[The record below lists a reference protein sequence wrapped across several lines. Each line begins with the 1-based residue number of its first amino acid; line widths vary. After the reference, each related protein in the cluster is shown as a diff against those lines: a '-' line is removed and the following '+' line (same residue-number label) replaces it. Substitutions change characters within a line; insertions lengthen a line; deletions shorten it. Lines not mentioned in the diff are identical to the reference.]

1 MLAHHLVQY
10 LSWAV
15 YLVLC
20 GITLVQAIRR
30 PVRVRVDTALLF
42 SSPALIIVLSLLI
55 QGQVLPSSRV
65 LTVLTTTLLL
75 SLGYLLLRL
84 ADDFAGVPD
93 WLMWAASCGLGL
105 SAVTLLV
112 MPAPLPAPIGLA
124 LGVYLVGL
132 LVYAGARFIRVAGTS
147 GGLTQRRMR
156 AVATGTFL
164 MALLFV
170 LAILSPLVP
179 DSAASGW
186 QIVQDGV
193 GLATGLSFF
202 IGFAPPAALRRA
214 WQEPE
219 LRAFLAR
226 AVELPRLPDR
236 AAIVAALE
244 QGAMKSIGAQGAT
257 IGLWDPSDGLLHFS
271 IDPATGLEPNA
282 PSPGAHAFRTQ
293 RAVFTDDVPRDY
305 PIFAAQSR
313 QFQATAVLVAP
324 ITAGQQRLGIL
335 TVFAPRAPIFAEDD
349 LALVQLL
356 ADQAAVILESR
367 ALIDAE
373 ARVQARE
380 EIARLKE
387 EFLATAAHD
396 LKTPLTTVLARAQ
409 LMERRA
415 MRDPQAPADL
425 TSIQI
430 LVRETRRL
438 QRLVLELLDASR
450 AEHGQLIGEQ
460 NTVDLTS
467 LAQMVCARHT
477 SGLHTCEVEAGEPI
491 VGVYDDVR
499 LEQVLDNLVEN
510 AVKYSPHGSP
520 VHVRLW
526 RQEQEVLLTVSDSG
540 IGIPDAD
547 LPHVFERFYRSANA
561 DDRHFPGLGLGL
573 YICRTIV
580 EQHGGRIWVTS
591 DLGQGTT
598 FHIALPYV
606 PAPVAEHAG

>member
-1 MLAHHLVQY
+1 
-10 LSWAV
+10 
-15 YLVLC
+15 
-20 GITLVQAIRR
+20 
-30 PVRVRVDTALLF
+30 
-42 SSPALIIVLSLLI
+42 
-55 QGQVLPSSRV
+55 
-65 LTVLTTTLLL
+65 
-75 SLGYLLLRL
+75 
-84 ADDFAGVPD
+84 
-93 WLMWAASCGLGL
+93 
-105 SAVTLLV
+105 
-112 MPAPLPAPIGLA
+112 
-124 LGVYLVGL
+124 
-132 LVYAGARFIRVAGTS
+132 
-147 GGLTQRRMR
+147 
-156 AVATGTFL
+156 
-164 MALLFV
+164 
-170 LAILSPLVP
+170 
-179 DSAASGW
+179 
-186 QIVQDGV
+186 
-193 GLATGLSFF
+193 
-202 IGFAPPAALRRA
+202 
-214 WQEPE
+214 
-219 LRAFLAR
+219 
-226 AVELPRLPDR
+226 
-236 AAIVAALE
+236 
-244 QGAMKSIGAQGAT
+244 
-257 IGLWDPSDGLLHFS
+257 
-271 IDPATGLEPNA
+271 
-282 PSPGAHAFRTQ
+282 
-293 RAVFTDDVPRDY
+293 
-305 PIFAAQSR
+305 
-313 QFQATAVLVAP
+313 
-324 ITAGQQRLGIL
+324 
-335 TVFAPRAPIFAEDD
+335 
-349 LALVQLL
+349 
-356 ADQAAVILESR
+356 
-367 ALIDAE
+367 
-373 ARVQARE
+373 
-380 EIARLKE
+380 
-387 EFLATAAHD
+387 
-396 LKTPLTTVLARAQ
+396 
-409 LMERRA
+409 

-606 PAPVAEHAG
+606 PAPVAEQAG